1 VNSKNA
7 IARLAQK
14 CGFEL
19 KDLRH
24 IEGRPEYLR
33 ISVPSYYFGR
43 AWERIVNRF
52 EFLSSM
58 RVLIVAVLQKP
69 KLSADEE

>member
-1 VNSKNA
+1 MTFH
-7 IARLAQK
+7 L
-14 CGFEL
+14 
-19 KDLRH
+19 LRVRTDPS
-24 IEGRPEYLR
+24 ICRPEYLR
-33 ISVPSYYFGR
+33 ISVPSYYFGMV
-43 AWERIVNRF
+43 WERIVNRF